1 MRATTFSALA
11 LAVAGLAFAAY
22 EYNVVRDLGEQ
33 LQHSDVQL
41 GALRAQL
48 QEQSAANAQL
58 QSTFEGQ
65 IASLQ
70 QNLQNSS
77 QQLTTLSE
85 SLKEAREML
94 NASSTGQPPATGAK
108 P

>member
-1 MRATTFSALA
+1 MKTFIFGALA
-11 LAVAGLAFAAY
+11 LAGLAFAAY
-22 EYNVVRDLGEQ
+22 EYNEVRDLREQ

-48 QEQSAANAQL
+48 QEQSATNAQL

-65 IASLQ
+65 IFSLQ
-70 QNLQNSS
+70 QNLQSSS

-94 NASSTGQPPATGAK
+94 SASIAGQPPATGTK

>member
-11 LAVAGLAFAAY
+11 VAVAGLAFAAC
-22 EYNVVRDLGEQ
+22 EYNAVRDLREQ
-33 LQHSDVQL
+33 LQHSDAQL

-58 QSTFEGQ
+58 QNTFEGRL
-65 IASLQ
+65 ATLQ
-70 QNLQNSS
+70 QNLQSS
-77 QQLTTLSE
+77 ATQLATLSE
-85 SLKEAREML
+85 SLKEARAML
-94 NASSTGQPPATGAK
+94 SASITGQPPATGTK

>member
-1 MRATTFSALA
+1 MRATTFGALA

-22 EYNVVRDLGEQ
+22 EYNAVRDLRVQ

-70 QNLQNSS
+70 QNLQSSS

-94 NASSTGQPPATGAK
+94 SASITGQPPASGTK